1 MTLRRGPLAVVG
13 LAVCATA
20 LAVAA
25 RGAALPSFAGCTASQ
40 PVVRP
45 SSIVVACGDGNF
57 FLSDITWSRW
67 TSTSAA
73 GRGTGHQNDCKPYCA
88 AGHFHTYAV
97 SIRLSRPE
105 TCRHGRREFTRF
117 TYRFVSRKPAGVPR
131 GETMH
136 SPFYRGSGCP

>member
-13 LAVCATA
+13 LAVCATV

-25 RGAALPSFAGCTASQ
+25 RGAALPSFAGCTASH
-40 PVVRP
+40 PLVR
-45 SSIVVACGDGNF
+45 
-57 FLSDITWSRW
+57 SRW